1 MSSIISAIYLWLFS
15 IGLVSNQIWLP
26 LLAISFLILVSWLLR
41 NRGAAGVWLIS
52 SASTALVL
60 VSQSWPLNLS
70 ADLDFMKSIRGLV
83 GQSVRGVS
91 SDAAALVLGLAVGDD
106 GLVSQ
111 SLKQAM
117 QTTSLTH
124 LMAVSGANCA
134 IVIGAVYFALFKF
147 SSKVRVLISTSA
159 LLLYVLLVGAQPS
172 VLRAAVMSFAVMLA
186 LVLGRKTNPL
196 SALALSVLGILS
208 IAPSMAI
215 SYGFAL
221 SVLAT
226 AGILIVAPKLYERFA
241 LRLPK
246 WIAMGLAVSAGAQ
259 VFCFPVLL
267 ELQGGIPTYGLL
279 ANLLCEPLVAPITV
293 LGLMGILLLWIPP
306 VAAIFFWFA
315 SLFAWPIA
323 GTANFLAALPFATM
337 PWRLDEWGVIASV
350 VTVATVLLALNSK
363 RVATKNLS
371 WLVLVA
377 LLAGSVGVIWN
388 QAVRFSLWPL
398 DRWQVASCDVGQGDA
413 TVIRDR
419 DLIAVIDVGRDEKKI
434 DNCLSRLGILKIDLL
449 VLTHYDADHV
459 QGLAGALK
467 GRKVAQAVVT
477 SFVDD
482 RPGAN
487 FSQLLLSKFGVPVI
501 KSERG
506 MTGHFDIVKWRVLS
520 PSRDAA
526 EAEDSNDGSVT
537 MLWQFSN
544 FQLITLADLGE
555 RGQRRLAADIGVW
568 WTDPGLP
575 LVMKV
580 SHHGSA
586 DQYPELIE
594 WLKPKLAL
602 ISVGAANGYGHPT
615 KRTLGTLAKTGSTI
629 LRTDQLGSIAV
640 RNLSGEFEVSYSG
653 SS

>member
-1 MSSIISAIYLWLFS
+1 MSSIIAAIYLWLFS
-15 IGLVSNQIWLP
+15 IGLLSDQVWLVLIAIG
-26 LLAISFLILVSWLLR
+26 LLAVASWLLR
-41 NRGAAGVWLIS
+41 NRGSGGVWLIS
-52 SASTALVL
+52 AAGTALVL
-60 VSQSWPLNLS
+60 VSKAWPLNLS
-70 ADLDFMKSIRGLV
+70 ADLDFMKSIRELV
-83 GQSVRGVS
+83 SQSVRGVS

-106 GLVSQ
+106 GLVSS

-117 QTTSLTH
+117 KTTSLTH

-134 IVIGAVYFALFKF
+134 IVIGAVYFALFRF

-208 IAPSMAI
+208 IAPSMAM

-226 AGILIVAPKLYERFA
+226 AGILIVAPKLYQRFA
-241 LRLPK
+241 MRLPK

-267 ELQGGIPTYGLL
+267 GLQGGIPTYGLL

-293 LGLMGILLLWIPP
+293 LGLIGIMLIWLPP
-306 VAAIFFWFA
+306 VAAIVFWLA

-323 GTANFLAALPFATM
+323 ATAGFLAALPFSTM
-337 PWRLDEWGVIASV
+337 PWRLDEWGVLAAVVSV
-350 VTVATVLLALNSK
+350 TAVLLLLSAK
-363 RVATKNLS
+363 KIATKNVS

-467 GRKVAQAVVT
+467 GRKVTQAVVT

-555 RGQRRLAADIGVW
+555 RGQQRLAADIGVW
-568 WTDPGLP
+568 WTNPSLP
-575 LVMKV
+575 LIMKV

-602 ISVGAANGYGHPT
+602 ISVGVANGYGHPT
-615 KRTLGTLAKTGSTI
+615 KRTLNTLAKAGATI

-640 RNLSGEFEVSYSG
+640 RHLSGEFEVSYSG